1 MFSCAQGTQCTLF
14 PFFGA
19 LTDSDV
25 ACWDLWYNMLFV
37 HDVTTQED
45 DGSYPEGSGK
55 WDKAPGINP
64 YVFGYIGL
72 ALAISISV
80 LGAAWGI
87 WATGTSFVGA
97 AVRQPRIRSKN
108 LISIIFCEA
117 VAIYGI
123 IMAIIMNTMLYDG
136 CAAEMYDGSKQW
148 KIQESGGADSF
159 QYWGTVRRALSI
171 SLSLALSLSLSL
183 SRALG
188 LSITRP
194 RPAVRP
200 SSSLFRHI

>member
-1 MFSCAQGTQCTLF
+1 VFSCAQGTQCTLF

-80 LGAAWGI
+80 LGDLGD
-87 WATGTSFVGA
+87 GDEFRRRGGA
-97 AVRQPRIRSKN
+97 AAAHPVEEPDQHHFLRGCCDLRDHHGHHH
-108 LISIIFCEA
+108 EHDA
-117 VAIYGI
+117 V
-123 IMAIIMNTMLYDG
+123 
-136 CAAEMYDGSKQW
+136 
-148 KIQESGGADSF
+148 
-159 QYWGTVRRALSI
+159 
-171 SLSLALSLSLSL
+171 
-183 SRALG
+183 
-188 LSITRP
+188 
-194 RPAVRP
+194 
-200 SSSLFRHI
+200 